1 MPPSLAFPWLR
12 VALFG
17 LWCAVAGA
25 LAGQF
30 LPLDA
35 IPRGAGLLVLA
46 LLIALGLARAAW
58 AMRAAVDGWASRVA
72 RGATS
77 GAADRHG

>member
-1 MPPSLAFPWLR
+1 MSPFPWLR

-30 LPLDA
+30 LPLNA
-35 IPRGAGLLVLA
+35 IPRGTGLAVLA
-46 LLIALGLARAAW
+46 LLIALGLLRAAW
-58 AMRAAVDGWASRVA
+58 AMRTAVDGWAA
-72 RGATS
+72 R
-77 GAADRHG
+77 AAAGRSS